1 MRPMFQEDPITEDVK
16 VIYHNE
22 SDTNTTAITLESS
35 KFKTPFLIRRSK
47 DNHPFFE
54 VVNNNGTSC
63 GVHGLFT
70 TVEEAKKEALAYIR
84 KSNVSQAVRRD
95 RMTARREKHRATRVS
110 EEPDS

>member
-1 MRPMFQEDPITEDVK
+1 MRPMFQEDPTTEDVK
-16 VIYHNE
+16 VTYHSEGEGNGP
-22 SDTNTTAITLESS
+22 AVTLEST
-35 KFKTPFLIRRSK
+35 KFKTPFIIRRSK

-54 VVNNNGTSC
+54 IVNNNGSSC
-63 GVHGLFT
+63 GIHGLFT
-70 TVEEAKKEALAYIR
+70 NIEEAKKETLAYIR

>member
-1 MRPMFQEDPITEDVK
+1 MRPMFQEDPTTEDIK
-16 VIYHNE
+16 VTYHNE
-22 SDTNTTAITLESS
+22 SETNTTAITLEST

-70 TVEEAKKEALAYIR
+70 TVEEAKKEALGYIR
-84 KSNVSQAVRRD
+84 KSSISQAVRRD